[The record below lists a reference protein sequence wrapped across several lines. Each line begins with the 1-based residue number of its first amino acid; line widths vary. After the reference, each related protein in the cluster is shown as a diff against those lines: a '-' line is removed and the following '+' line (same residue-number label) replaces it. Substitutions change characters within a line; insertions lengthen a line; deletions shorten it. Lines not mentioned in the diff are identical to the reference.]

1 MQRQRGIVKRCGG
14 ATLVDGREFIIREA
28 SMKSIEFAILS
39 KYQDARK
46 YQSIGDGVY
55 QDLENKRYVIS
66 LRFELEEGDSTQYP
80 LEDVL
85 DKYYVNCTDHIVER
99 EENSKRILEVEIEDG
114 NDENYESLDTIKE
127 IASFVGKR
135 IYNKKVDG
143 YIELMIE

>member
-1 MQRQRGIVKRCGG
+1 
-14 ATLVDGREFIIREA
+14 
-28 SMKSIEFAILS
+28 MKSIEFAILS